1 MQGIQSAYYKQ
12 HTMLFFLSF
21 IQAIV
26 RNRGSH
32 EVILALSGEYQ
43 QTIEQIRGLFDG
55 LLPQDAIVVW
65 HSSYNVP
72 TSKAVW
78 SRKTAKIIHNA
89 FISGLNPDIVYL
101 TTLNEDHQH
110 HNVCIQRDYF
120 PFTSV
125 FSDTHHFQ
133 CKTESLWRTA
143 LLLSGSSIQGKLNDF
158 MPGISPEIIVNL
170 LFIEKNGR
178 SYYETINED
187 EWDRIGKE
195 TIFELEVR
203 KYNDTRHDVSPIRQ
217 SCRPKLAYVSPLPP
231 ERSGISDYSAEL
243 LPELFNHY
251 DIDLILDQVDVTVP
265 FITSRCPIRSLD
277 YLRDNADQYDRV
289 IYHFGNSPFHK
300 HMFAL
305 LEDVPGIVIIHD
317 FFLSDII
324 AYLDNNGIKTGAWA
338 DEIYHA
344 HGYKALAQF
353 MREHDKTVIV
363 HTYPCN
369 YSVLNA
375 AEGVIVH
382 SEYAKQLGAQWYGKK
397 NVDHWAVIPH
407 LRKQTTIMHRAE
419 ARRALHIAEHCFVVC
434 SFGFLGPHKMNNRL
448 LDAWLASSL
457 AEDDECLLV
466 FVGENTSCHYGKKI
480 LETIERN
487 KYGKR
492 VFITGWASHETFRMY
507 LAAADAG
514 VQLRTQSRGETSGTV
529 LDCMNYGL
537 PTIINANGSMAEL
550 PRESTI
556 MLRDDFS
563 DIELIE
569 ALEQLRNNPVYRVEL
584 GNLARIYI
592 QTYHNPAEVTMRY
605 IEAIETFSKG
615 PEKQRSSAINAIARI
630 KELSVDEKELIEIAS
645 AVSATMQPRCTR
657 KKLLID
663 VSALVKEDLKTGIQR
678 VVRSIIK
685 NLIDNAPNDLQVE
698 PVYATPSNVYCYA
711 RKFTMQVLGCPSHGF
726 EDEPVDVY
734 AGDILF
740 IPDPH
745 FQVVKSHK
753 HFLQHI
759 RNIGARIIFLV
770 HDILPVRYPEYF
782 PDSMFREFQE
792 WLNTVV
798 LSDGAICVTRTVA
811 DDLFAWINVRKPE
824 RHRSFQ
830 IGWNHHG
837 ADISA
842 SIPSKE
848 LPEGFQQ
855 TIDTLLKNPT
865 ILMVGTVE
873 PRKGHALALQ
883 AIELLWSHRIN
894 VNLVI
899 VGKHGWMIDVLA
911 DRIKQHSELNQ
922 RLFWFQGIS
931 DEALLKLYHTATG
944 VLMAS
949 EGEGF
954 GLPLIEAAQ
963 YGCPVLARDIP
974 VFREIGGEHVTYFS
988 GNTSEALAESLKAWI
1003 HNLKNNTAPDS
1014 GSMHWLTWDASCHKL
1029 LAMIIDNRH
1038 EQWIYQYP
1046 LNRS

>member
-1 MQGIQSAYYKQ
+1 MQGIQSAEHSQ
-12 HTMLFFLSF
+12 HTGIFCLSF
-21 IQAIV
+21 TQSIV
-26 RNRGSH
+26 RNRGRH
-32 EVILALSGEYQ
+32 EVILALSGRFP
-43 QTIEQIRGLFDG
+43 QTIDRLRGLFDG
-55 LLPQDAIVVW
+55 LLPQDEIVVR
-65 HSSYNVP
+65 HCP
-72 TSKAVW
+72 RLDDTSENGL
-78 SRKTAKIIHNA
+78 SRETAKIIRHT
-89 FISGLNPDIVYL
+89 FFCGLKPDIVYL
-101 TTLNEDHQH
+101 TGWNEDHQH
-110 HNVCIQRDYF
+110 HDVCNQGDPL
-120 PFTSV
+120 PFTTV
-125 FSDTHHFQ
+125 LHDAKQLQ
-133 CKTESLWRTA
+133 CQSESLRRAA
-143 LLLSGSSIQGKLNDF
+143 LLFTDTSIQGKLNESI
-158 MPGISPEIIVNL
+158 PGISKEIIFNL
-170 LFIEKNGR
+170 PFIAENGR
-178 SYYETINED
+178 LSHESIHED

-195 TIFELEVR
+195 ALFGLEVW
-203 KYNDTRHDVSPIRQ
+203 KNNDTSHNSSPIRQ

-243 LPELFNHY
+243 LPELFSHY
-251 DIDLILDQVDVTVP
+251 DIDLILDQEDVAVP
-265 FITSRCPIRSLD
+265 FITSRCPIRSPE
-277 YLRDNADQYDRV
+277 YFRENADKYDRV

-305 LEDVPGIVIIHD
+305 LEDVPGIVILHD

-344 HGYKALAQF
+344 HGYKALGQF
-353 MREHDKTVIV
+353 MRDHDKTVIV
-363 HTYPCN
+363 QTYPCN
-369 YSVLNA
+369 YSVLNS

-382 SEYAKQLGAQWYGKK
+382 SEYAKQLGVQWYGKK
-397 NVDHWAVIPH
+397 AVDHWAVIPH
-407 LRKQTTIMHRAE
+407 LRKQSTIVQRAE
-419 ARRALHIAEHCFVVC
+419 ARKALHIAEHCFVVC
-434 SFGFLGPHKMNNRL
+434 SFGLLGPHKMNNRL

-487 KYGKR
+487 KNGKR
-492 VFITGWASHETFRMY
+492 VFITGWASHEMFRMY

-550 PRESTI
+550 PKESTI
-556 MLRDDFS
+556 MLKDDFS

-569 ALEQLRNNPVYRVEL
+569 ALELLRNNPVYRMQL
-584 GNLARIYI
+584 GNLARIHI
-592 QTYHNPAEVTMRY
+592 QTSHNPAEVTMKY
-605 IEAIETFSKG
+605 VEAIEAFSTG
-615 PEKQRSSAINAIARI
+615 PEKQRSNAINALARI
-630 KELSVDEKELIEIAS
+630 KDLPEDEKNLTEIAS
-645 AVSATMQPRCTR
+645 AVSATMQPRCRR
-657 KKLLID
+657 KQLLID
-663 VSALVKEDLKTGIQR
+663 VSALVQEDLKTGIQR

-685 NLIDNAPNDLQVE
+685 NFIDNAPDNLQVE
-698 PVYATPSNVYCYA
+698 PVYSTSGNVYCYA
-711 RKFTMQVLGCPSHGF
+711 RRFTLQVLGCPSHGF

-745 FQVVKSHK
+745 FQIVKTHN

-782 PDSMFREFQE
+782 PDSMFGEFQG

-798 LSDGAICVTRTVA
+798 HSDGAICVTRTVA

-824 RHRSFQ
+824 RHRPFQ

-837 ADISA
+837 ADITA
-842 SIPSKE
+842 SIPSKG

-883 AIELLWSHRIN
+883 AIELLWSHRIY

-931 DEALLKLYHTATG
+931 DEALVKLYHTATG

-974 VFREIGGEHVTYFS
+974 VFREIAGEHVTYFS
-988 GNTSEALAESLKAWI
+988 GNTPDALAESLQAWI